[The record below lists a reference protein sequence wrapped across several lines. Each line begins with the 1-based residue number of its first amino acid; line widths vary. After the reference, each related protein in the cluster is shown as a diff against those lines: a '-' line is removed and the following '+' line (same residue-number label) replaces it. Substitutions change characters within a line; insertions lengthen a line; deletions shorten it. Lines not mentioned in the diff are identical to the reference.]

1 MMITLLVVLMISI
14 SRTAVA
20 FVPQA
25 SFRSKTSIRSLR
37 KEKHDFADFLGDRQ
51 DVFDPLGYSSQSVTD
66 ASTQVAWM
74 VPATAVALTLFSF
87 VDIARADGLI
97 QLSGL
102 TPSTFQPVCPASD
115 GFYRFLQGTTESV
128 VGRENFV
135 EYGPLIAGGLLR
147 VRLELCVVESF
158 FNEAVGPFI
167 QQNGVS
173 WILPLHET
181 VETFLAGTIFALAST
196 FILVGSTKLVTVIV
210 TYADVFIGLPLRLF
224 GGFAFDRARGKP
236 ITFDVGLGPFQARIL
251 GPPKEQDEKDSSAF
265 DLTKVDS
272 PVELVAAVAS
282 GGFKAIGESSKLI
295 REVME
300 GLDLF
305 VGRYLV
311 LIATGYIGLKFL
323 HFKVF
328 PDFP

>member
-1 MMITLLVVLMISI
+1 MIGALALLLQICLLCTS
-14 SRTAVA
+14 VA
-20 FVPQA
+20 FSPQI
-25 SFRSKTSIRSLR
+25 SFRPKTSIQSIRH
-37 KEKHDFADFLGDRQ
+37 KGFLSDNA
-51 DVFDPLGYSSQSVTD
+51 VFDPLGFSS
-66 ASTQVAWM
+66 STKPSPPTAWIL
-74 VPATAVALTLFSF
+74 PTATAVVILGFAES
-87 VDIARADGLI
+87 ARADGLA

-115 GFYRFLQGTTESV
+115 GFYRFLQSTTVSA

-167 QQNGVS
+167 EQNGVS
-173 WILPLHET
+173 WVLPLHET

-196 FILVGSTKLVTVIV
+196 FILVGSTKLVTVMV
-210 TYADVFIGLPLRLF
+210 TYADVFIGLPLRLL

-236 ITFDVGLGPFQARIL
+236 ITFDVGIGPFQTRIL
-251 GPPKEQDEKDSSAF
+251 GPPKDQDDKETKAF
-265 DLTKVDS
+265 DLGQTNS
-272 PVELVAAVAS
+272 PVELAAAVAS
-282 GGFKAIGESSKLI
+282 GGFKAVGEGSKLF

-300 GLDLF
+300 TLDLF

>member
-1 MMITLLVVLMISI
+1 MITLLILLVLSLSL
-14 SRTAVA
+14 SRTTIA
-20 FVPQA
+20 FAPQA
-25 SFRSKTSIRSLR
+25 SFRRTTSISSLG
-37 KEKHDFADFLGDRQ
+37 KEKNDFLGDRQ
-51 DVFDPLGYSSQSVTD
+51 AVFDPLGYSSQSIPD
-66 ASTQVAWM
+66 ESAPVAWIA
-74 VPATAVALTLFSF
+74 PTTTAVALFGF

-173 WILPLHET
+173 WILPIHET

-272 PVELVAAVAS
+272 PVELMAAVAS